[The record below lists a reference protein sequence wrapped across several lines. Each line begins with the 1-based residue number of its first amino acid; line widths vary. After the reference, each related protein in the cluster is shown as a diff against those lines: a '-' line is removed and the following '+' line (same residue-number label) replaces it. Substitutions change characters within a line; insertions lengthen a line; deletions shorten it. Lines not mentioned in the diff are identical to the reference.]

1 MDFCKVFEQLYGQ
14 RNYTINMHLHAH
26 LMECVLDFGPVY
38 SFWLFSFE
46 RLNGV
51 LGSYHTNCKNISLQL
66 MRRFMSGQ
74 YYGAENWPIDPLLV
88 HHTYALQAC
97 SLEQALAQTQHSR
110 SVTIKPSFPIIENAW
125 ESYQKDVRSYY
136 NVGSCRSQQLRS
148 FVLSTAIDGFV
159 LGSANSRYVTKSHV
173 MVPDQ
178 LKHKSIFRCISMYK
192 FPSFV

>member
-1 MDFCKVFEQLYGQ
+1 MDFCKLFEQLYGQ

-74 YYGAENWPIDPLLV
+74 YYGAENWPIEFREEFYPLLV
-88 HHTYALQAC
+88 HHTYDKGSLQAC

-110 SVTIKPSFPIIENAW
+110 F
-125 ESYQKDVRSYY
+125 DRSPL
-136 NVGSCRSQQLRS
+136 NRHSL
-148 FVLSTAIDGFV
+148 LSKMHGNHI
-159 LGSANSRYVTKSHV
+159 RK
-173 MVPDQ
+173 
-178 LKHKSIFRCISMYK
+178 IC
-192 FPSFV
+192 

>member
-1 MDFCKVFEQLYGQ
+1 MKGVIPHKDYDCWLLFVKAVDIVCQRQITLRNLEKGDSLLMDFCKLFEQLYGQ

-74 YYGAENWPIDPLLV
+74 YYGAENWPIEFREEFYPLLV
-88 HHTYALQAC
+88 HHTYDKGSLQAC

-110 SVTIKPSFPIIENAW
+110 F
-125 ESYQKDVRSYY
+125 DRSPLNRY
-136 NVGSCRSQQLRS
+136 SL
-148 FVLSTAIDGFV
+148 LSKMHGNHI
-159 LGSANSRYVTKSHV
+159 RK
-173 MVPDQ
+173 
-178 LKHKSIFRCISMYK
+178 IC
-192 FPSFV
+192 